1 MAAIAFSGIRCFS
14 QSVQTSYVDA
24 VDMLASVLQL
34 WGFEVKTA
42 HTAEAA
48 LAQVAE
54 WRPDAAVL
62 DIGLPD
68 ASGNDLA
75 RRLRNQPWG
84 RDLLLIAVTGWGQD
98 KDRERTS
105 EAEFDAHLV
114 KPVDPQQVRDLIE
127 AFAKRRTEGVP
138 ATRGLLD

>member
-1 MAAIAFSGIRCFS
+1 
-14 QSVQTSYVDA
+14 
-24 VDMLASVLQL
+24 MLASVLQL